1 MASDYLTIIS
11 TLIGVPLWAL
21 MIFII
26 WSVVWKLLA
35 LWKSSRNN
43 SLIWFILLGVINT
56 AGILEILYI
65 FVFSKIQCCQL
76 NKDITK
82 RTSAKK
88 ISKKS
93 TRKK

>member
-11 TLIGVPLWAL
+11 ALIGVPLWAL

-26 WSVVWKLLA
+26 WTVVWKLLA
-35 LWKSSRNN
+35 LWKSAKNN
-43 SLIWFILLGVINT
+43 SVIWFIILGVINT

-65 FVFSKIQCCQL
+65 FIFSKMKCCQL
-76 NKDITK
+76 NKGINKKTPV
-82 RTSAKK
+82 KK